1 MTPDTPPGLLRR
13 AARKALAAARPAPS
27 ASSTTGLAAR
37 LGPAARPDPDAAP
50 RPFYVG
56 WTRYSAFLQDTGG
69 LDLATKDRFPDAD
82 AYRAHLWAKD
92 RMAARSHMFLTL
104 SVPLLQAMRER
115 HDYRHVVTYSPEMPE
130 PWLSQ
135 LLEAAER
142 YDVLVLR
149 PVAAGA
155 PVAALRDLLVADG
168 RPSGPAVWFRIDD
181 DDLLPTDYLDL
192 IDAHVAHVG
201 PGWAVC
207 LGMGYDALWHEGEI
221 HHIRRKH
228 RPTGSHG
235 QAFSGWW
242 DADAQALSVPE
253 PGNHRMVDRRSP
265 TVVDSRPLAWIR
277 LSHAWQDS
285 GTKGRPTREE
295 LAAPLLRN
303 PSRVQDETDL
313 MARWPTLEGVHH
325 PDPR

>member
-1 MTPDTPPGLLRR
+1 MRSDPSPGLLGRLAGGAR
-13 AARKALAAARPAPS
+13 ARVRPA
-27 ASSTTGLAAR
+27 R
-37 LGPAARPDPDAAP
+37 VEP
-50 RPFYVG
+50 RPLYVG

-82 AYRAHLWAKD
+82 AYRAHLWAGD

-104 SVPLLQAMRER
+104 AVPVLQTMRER

-135 LLEAAER
+135 LLEAARR
-142 YDVLVLR
+142 YDVLDLR
-149 PVAAGA
+149 PVSAGG
-155 PVAALRDLLVADG
+155 PLEALRDHLAGSG
-168 RPSGPAVWFRIDD
+168 RDSGPAVWFRVDD

-192 IDAHVAHVG
+192 VHAHVSHVG
-201 PGWAVC
+201 PGWSVC
-207 LGMGYDALWHEGEI
+207 LGMGYDGLWHEGQV
-221 HHIRRKH
+221 HHVRRKH

-242 DADAQALSVPE
+242 DARTQELTVPG
-253 PGNHRMVDRRSP
+253 PGNHRTVDRRSP
-265 TVVDSRPLAWIR
+265 TVVDSRPPAWIR

-285 GTKGRPTREE
+285 GRQDGLPSFDE

-303 PSRVQDETDL
+303 PSTVRDQADL
-313 MARWPTLEGVHH
+313 LRRWPTLEGIYR
-325 PDPR
+325 PDPA